1 MTGGSRREFLRRGAA
16 LAAGTGALAALAG
29 CTGPSVDS
37 EVSTETPAYA
47 VTEHTDWWAGSFT
60 GQASVHVVEG
70 RLRTEAGE
78 PTAPP
83 DIEATYYGPDGTEL
97 GTASAVVYD
106 DRGRPYGQAGNPLP
120 DSFGPESVHRFK
132 LTFEPGRALAR
143 YVLRVR

>member
-1 MTGGSRREFLRRGAA
+1 MTGESRREFLRRGAA

-37 EVSTETPAYA
+37 EVRTDTAAYA
-47 VTEHTDWWAGSFT
+47 VTEHTDWWAGSFSSR
-60 GQASVHVVEG
+60 ASVLVVEG
-70 RLRTEAGE
+70 RLRTEATE
-78 PTAPP
+78 ATPP
-83 DIEATYYGPDGTEL
+83 PEVAATYYGPEGTEL

-120 DSFGPESVHRFK
+120 ENFPPGSVHRFK
-132 LTFEPGRALAR
+132 LTFEPAGTLAR